1 MGKLDEVF
9 NELNNNVETQN
20 KLQDEIRLCE
30 EKLKS
35 LQYNYYGISST
46 PLVDIVNLV
55 KKYDDSKK
63 ELFDIGIF
71 LASYDELDLHKLCNK
86 VLMSDID
93 IFQISK
99 ICDAIVGAIFDIIP
113 NEFLYVNNNSTAY
126 VPKYVIMDL
135 DIVDG
140 HDYEKVDIVCRMIA
154 VLESLHYY
162 LSGLFVF
169 KGGTIDY
176 YNDLLPDNE

>member
-20 KLQDEIRLCE
+20 KLRDEIRLCK
-30 EKLKS
+30 EKLES
-35 LQYNYYGISST
+35 LECNYYGIPST
-46 PLVDIVNLV
+46 PLVDVVNLV
-55 KKYDDSKK
+55 KTYNDSKK
-63 ELFDIGIF
+63 ELYDIGIF
-71 LASYDELDLHKLCNK
+71 LASYDELEIHKLCGS
-86 VLMSDID
+86 VLRSDMD

-99 ICDAIVGAIFDIIP
+99 ICDVIAGAIFDIIP
-113 NEFLYVNNNSTAY
+113 NEFLYVNNNSTGY
-126 VPKYVIMDL
+126 VPKYAIMDL

-140 HDYEKVDIVCRMIA
+140 HDYEQVDILCRMI
-154 VLESLHYY
+154 VVVESLQSY

-176 YNDLLPDNE
+176 YNDLFPDNE